1 MKVAFE
7 VRSLQNDQVAV
18 TEKVA
23 ALSKAI
29 TDMGFEIEHIEIAGQ
44 DRLADFEL
52 QRLMSAFLAAERVS
66 SNVQKKIDDTIAG
79 IINNIK

>member
-7 VRSLQNDQVAV
+7 LRALQNDQVAV

-29 TDMGFEIEHIEIAGQ
+29 TDMGFEIEHVDSWPGQ
-44 DRLADFEL
+44 ACGL
-52 QRLMSAFLAAERVS
+52 
-66 SNVQKKIDDTIAG
+66 
-79 IINNIK
+79 